1 MMIQDYIQTLI
12 TRYPDLSPCA
22 DDVRTTYDILRD
34 TVHAGRKILVCGNG
48 GSASDAEHIVGEL
61 MKGYMLKRP
70 LPTNVRERLR
80 GFFPDEGD
88 YLADHLQG
96 AIQAIALG
104 SHTALTTAFA
114 NDVAP
119 DMIFAQQV
127 YGYGQPGD
135 TLLALST
142 SGNSGNVV
150 RAVQVACAMG
160 LHTIALTG
168 QSGGKLKTLCDVT
181 IRVPSDRTPDIQ
193 ERHLPIYHA
202 LCEAL
207 EAEFFE

>member
-22 DDVRTTYDILRD
+22 DDGRTTYDILRD

>member
-1 MMIQDYIQTLI
+1 MLTQDYIQTLI
-12 TRYPDLSPCA
+12 TRYPDLTPCA
-22 DDVRTTYDILRD
+22 NDARTALDILRD
-34 TVHAGRKILVCGNG
+34 TVRAGRKILVCGNG

-70 LPTNVRERLR
+70 LPTDVRERLR
-80 GFFPDEGD
+80 GVFPDEGD

-127 YGYGQPGD
+127 YGYSQPGD
-135 TLLALST
+135 TLLMLST

-150 RAVQVACAMG
+150 RAAQVACAMG

-168 QSGGKLKTLCDVT
+168 QSGGKLNSLCDVT